1 VKVKKVEHI
10 GISVKNMDET
20 LKFYTDVLGIKSS
33 DIKVGGRP
41 GAMKM
46 ANISLP
52 GCSIELLQNLDPK
65 APPVQAD
72 TIAHMAIEVDNII
85 EALSILKSQ
94 GATLI
99 HEKPMQLPTGRK
111 VAFVIPKD
119 SQVSIELVED

>member
-1 VKVKKVEHI
+1 MKVKKVEHI

-20 LKFYTDVLGIKSS
+20 LKFYTDVLGIKSA
-33 DIKVGGRP
+33 DIKTGGVP
-41 GAMKM
+41 GRMKM
-46 ANISLP
+46 ATINLP
-52 GCSIELLQNLDPK
+52 GSGIELLQSLDPNAK
-65 APPVQAD
+65 PVQAD
-72 TIAHMAIEVDNII
+72 TIAHMAIEVEDIV
-85 EALSILKSQ
+85 EALRILKGS